1 MKKTTIKNLLI
12 VLTIVAAL
20 LVVSKSVY
28 ATGGI
33 INPFQV
39 NTVQTNTETANAN
52 TTTTT
57 NTTTVNTT
65 NTTVNTITNTNQ
77 NLPQTGDASDYVIFA
92 FIAVTAVVAIYA
104 YRKVKKYNI

>member
-1 MKKTTIKNLLI
+1 MKRTSIKNLLI
-12 VLTIVAAL
+12 VLTIVATL

-39 NTVQTNTETANAN
+39 NTVSTN
-52 TTTTT
+52 TTTT
-57 NTTTVNTT
+57 NTTTT
-65 NTTVNTITNTNQ
+65 NTTKVNTVKTNATANTAATNTNG
-77 NLPQTGDASDYVIFA
+77 NLPKTGDASDYIIFA

-104 YRKVKKYNI
+104 YRKVKNYNI